1 MASEVIMAGQ
11 FDDAIIEGDGYNHD
25 ETNPRSE
32 DDEFVKIMRE
42 KMARMILPPPPSDER
57 RTRRTDDPACDVDA
71 NNIDGG
77 ECDEYPYDDE
87 FYDDDFA
94 EDDDDDLPPIKGSLT
109 KKSSSSSSGAN
120 HHQHLEGLGSS
131 RINLHSSHKV
141 STSVTQMQHL
151 ESTKRKSHTGRDDRA
166 TSEQCLDPRT
176 RLILFRMLSNGFLEL
191 IDGCL
196 STGKEANVYY
206 AKAGKATASSTIVA
220 TTNAAAV
227 AVGATND
234 APADDAFPAGSE
246 SAPTTTNRSV
256 VAINHGN
263 VATFAPLLSPHITE
277 YAIKIYKTS
286 ILVFKDREKYV
297 SGEHRWRKGYCKSNP
312 RKMVKVWA
320 EKEMRNYR
328 RIYSAG
334 IPCPAPVLLK
344 GHVLIMEFLGN
355 GSGWPSPRIR
365 DAGLS
370 EKRLREAYIQ
380 TILIMRH
387 MYQRCKLVHGDL
399 SEYNLLWHNNEVYV
413 IDVSQSVETDHPS
426 ALDFLRKDASNV
438 NDFYRKAGNLNV
450 MTTRQLFE
458 FVTDTCIEDDSEA
471 EASAMDAIMNRVD
484 VNVTV
489 MENSTED
496 ERRIRTQ
503 QESTEDAVFMSQ
515 FLPRSLNQVADYDV
529 VKIEE
534 GDVEETYAIAV
545 AALTGNADVVAAATA
560 ASKKNGAKKSKSSH
574 VTFSAPDN
582 ADDAYIADDG
592 SNCFD
597 PPECCS
603 SDEGISSDEDGIYHD
618 EDESGGCEGEIDESC
633 DANEGQY
640 VKVAMTPEVA
650 AAAKEAIRAMR
661 KENKKAVRDSQ
672 SEKRKMKIKK
682 KDKQRAINKTKG
694 SKKK

>member
-1 MASEVIMAGQ
+1 MTTM
-11 FDDAIIEGDGYNHD
+11 
-25 ETNPRSE
+25 T
-32 DDEFVKIMRE
+32 
-42 KMARMILPPPPSDER
+42 
-57 RTRRTDDPACDVDA
+57 T
-71 NNIDGG
+71 
-77 ECDEYPYDDE
+77 
-87 FYDDDFA
+87 
-94 EDDDDDLPPIKGSLT
+94 
-109 KKSSSSSSGAN
+109 
-120 HHQHLEGLGSS
+120 
-131 RINLHSSHKV
+131 
-141 STSVTQMQHL
+141 
-151 ESTKRKSHTGRDDRA
+151 
-166 TSEQCLDPRT
+166 
-176 RLILFRMLSNGFLEL
+176 
-191 IDGCL
+191 
-196 STGKEANVYY
+196 
-206 AKAGKATASSTIVA
+206 ATASATA
-220 TTNAAAV
+220 TTTTPPLLTTTAR
-227 AVGATND
+227 AT
-234 APADDAFPAGSE
+234 ATTTPTPT
-246 SAPTTTNRSV
+246 PPPTTTTTTTTTNRSV

-263 VATFAPLLSPHITE
+263 IATFAPLLSPHITE

-370 EKRLREAYIQ
+370 EKRLREAYVQ

-458 FVTDTCIEDDSEA
+458 FVTDTCIEEDTEA

-484 VNVTV
+484 VNVTA

-503 QESTEDAVFMSQ
+503 QESTEEAVFMSQ

-529 VKIEE
+529 GKIEE

-560 ASKKNGAKKSKSSH
+560 ASKKNDAKKLKSFH
-574 VTFSAPDN
+574 VTFSGPY
-582 ADDAYIADDG
+582 DDEDACIADDG
-592 SNCFD
+592 GNCFD
-597 PPECCS
+597 SAERCS
-603 SDEGISSDEDGIYHD
+603 SDGGIPSDEDGSHHD
-618 EDESGGCEGEIDESC
+618 DDKSEGCEGEIDESC

-640 VKVAMTPEVA
+640 VKVAMTPEEA

-661 KENKKAVRDSQ
+661 KENKKAVRESQ

-682 KDKQRAINKTKG
+682 KEKQRAINKTKG